1 MGFTSLAWVLQ
12 APSAKVSSSP
22 ASRRATALPD
32 VARGRELFDEHVA
45 RLEEEDESDA
55 LEFVPELKTQIDTA

>member
-1 MGFTSLAWVLQ
+1 M
-12 APSAKVSSSP
+12 
-22 ASRRATALPD
+22 PD